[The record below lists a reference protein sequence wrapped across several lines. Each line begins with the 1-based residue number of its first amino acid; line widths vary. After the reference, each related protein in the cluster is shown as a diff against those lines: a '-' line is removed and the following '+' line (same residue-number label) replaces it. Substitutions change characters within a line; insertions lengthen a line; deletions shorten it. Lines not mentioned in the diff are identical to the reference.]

1 MPSVHIVSCIE
12 VASAV
17 SKLNVGLTC
26 AGAISLD
33 ILLVLY
39 AEQSVES
46 LHGEVISK
54 YRYSEFLE

>member
-1 MPSVHIVSCIE
+1 MHIVSCIE
-12 VASAV
+12 VAPAV
-17 SKLNVGLTC
+17 SKLNVGSTC

-46 LHGEVISK
+46 LHG
-54 YRYSEFLE
+54 